1 MARTARKARVRNC
14 WMIRTSGICTWGG
27 ESYMSQVNAETLTE
41 GSEEQAAV
49 VPVEGGWLHSR
60 QAMGIGL
67 IIILVAMWV
76 MGYASGAGSERMLSL
91 TIWGVMLSGIIAL
104 GGIGLTLCYGVL
116 KFPNFAHGE
125 LVTMGAYVTFAVIQV
140 IHQADPVWLF
150 SFGWELMV
158 GLVAAVIVTGI
169 VAIIVDRSEEHT
181 SELQSLMRISYAVF
195 CLKK

>member
-1 MARTARKARVRNC
+1 
-14 WMIRTSGICTWGG
+14 
-27 ESYMSQVNAETLTE
+27 
-41 GSEEQAAV
+41 
-49 VPVEGGWLHSR
+49 
-60 QAMGIGL
+60 MGIGL
-67 IIILVAMWV
+67 LIILVAMWIL
-76 MGYASGAGSERMLSL
+76 GYITGTDVETLLSL
-91 TIWGVMLSGIIAL
+91 TIWGVMLGGIIAL

-125 LVTMGAYVTFAVIQV
+125 LVTMGAYVTFAVIQ
-140 IHQADPVWLF
+140 IIPQSDPVWLF